1 MKYQMVF
8 IIIVSIFNECITS
21 IHASS
26 VKELSE
32 IVFHAIFMTCS
43 TILTIGQIFIVE
55 KSERENTIENKNEK
69 ETLKL
74 ELYVVN

>member
-8 IIIVSIFNECITS
+8 IIIVSIFKECITS

-26 VKELSE
+26 IKELSE
-32 IVFHAIFMTCS
+32 TVFHAIFTTCS
-43 TILTIGQIFIVE
+43 TILTIGHISVE

-69 ETLKL
+69 KTLKL